1 MVFVPEQKV
10 ELLNKA
16 YTFIQ
21 NYLHFLLV
29 CSELQ
34 PLYFRGFDSIFL

>member
-1 MVFVPEQKV
+1 MVLVPEQKV

-21 NYLHFLLV
+21 NYLHFLLA

-34 PLYFRGFDSIFL
+34 SLYFRKVD